1 MYHLKD
7 HKINSVTSLLYGK
20 SPCDGVG
27 GTIKRE
33 TVKASLQVTIT
44 NQIFTTQSFYMK
56 KT

>member
-27 GTIKRE
+27 G
-33 TVKASLQVTIT
+33 
-44 NQIFTTQSFYMK
+44 K
-56 KT
+56 KYKSSTF